1 MVPLLCRSSR
11 LALLLT
17 LASLSPAGAHAL
29 GASLGGP
36 SGGEPG
42 SGDLET
48 RLERITLALQERN
61 RPSPD
66 ASTGIAAPGADDLLA
81 RGFGNGRYRRFANG
95 RRGSAY
101 RGPYRRFANGHG
113 YYGGRR
119 RFVNGRGGYY
129 PRSFINRGVVRPRFV
144 NW

>member
-1 MVPLLCRSSR
+1 MVRLLCRSSR
-11 LALLLT
+11 LALLFSLAT
-17 LASLSPAGAHAL
+17 LAAPAAEARSSLS
-29 GASLGGP
+29 GP
-36 SGGEPG
+36 GE
-42 SGDLET
+42 LEV

-61 RPSPD
+61 RSSPD
-66 ASTGIAAPGADDLLA
+66 ASIDNVIPEGDGRLA
-81 RGFGNGRYRRFANG
+81 RGFGNGRYRGFANG

-119 RFVNGRGGYY
+119 RFVNGKGGYY